1 MLGVVCN
8 RWLWLRRG
16 RLCSRED
23 WKTVVQFF
31 VDSEAGFLG
40 NAFKLA
46 DFGFKGTESG
56 GEPRGRA

>member
-1 MLGVVCN
+1 MALAEE
-8 RWLWLRRG
+8 RPLR
-16 RLCSRED
+16 SRED

-40 NAFKLA
+40 KAFKLVG
-46 DFGFKGTESG
+46 FGFKGTESR